1 MKEKIYYNGNIITME
16 DSICGDAILIKDKII
31 KKIGTKEEVF
41 ALKNKDTEI
50 IDLQGKTLMP
60 SFIDSHS
67 HLIAFAT
74 TLKLVPLEDATSFKD
89 IVKKIQDFKESNNIK
104 KGDWIIGFSY
114 DNNFLEENKHP
125 DKSVLDSASS
135 ENPILISH
143 ASGHMGVANTLGLE
157 QLGVTNETQDPE
169 GGHIGRVE
177 GSKEPNGYL
186 EENAFFNVASKI
198 KQPSSNEI
206 FNSIEKAQNIYLS
219 YGITTAQEGLM
230 EENQFN
236 ILKAMANQ
244 NKLKMDVVGYVN
256 LKKSKSVADNNREFI
271 KKYINRFKI
280 GGYKIF
286 LDGSPQGK
294 TAWLSR
300 PYENSDDGYCGYPIY
315 KDEEVEKFINIS
327 LKEKMQLLTHC
338 NGDAA
343 AEQLIDAFEK
353 VLNLKE
359 QSSENNIRPVMIH
372 AQTVRADQIDDM
384 KAINMIPSYFVAHTY
399 YWGDIHIKN
408 LGEDRAFKIS
418 PLKTTIEKGLI
429 YTLHQDT
436 PVIAPNMLET
446 VWCAVNRITKKGIQI
461 GENEKISPLDA
472 LKGVTIN
479 AAYQYFEEDRK
490 GSIKEGKLANLI
502 ILDENPLTIDPM
514 KIKDIKVLQ
523 TIREGEVLYSLK

>member
-125 DKSVLDSASS
+125 DKNVLDSASS

-143 ASGHMGVANTLGLE
+143 ASGHMGVANTLGLK
-157 QLGVTNETQDPE
+157 QLGVTNETYDPE

-177 GSKEPNGYL
+177 GSEEPNGYL
-186 EENAFFNVASKI
+186 EENAFFNVSSKI
-198 KQPSSNEI
+198 KPPSSNEI
-206 FNSIEKAQNIYLS
+206 FNSIEKAQDIYLS
-219 YGITTAQEGLM
+219 YGITIAQEGLM

-236 ILKAMANQ
+236 LLKAMANQ
-244 NKLKMDVVGYVN
+244 NKLKIDVVGYVN
-256 LKKSKSVADNNREFI
+256 LKKSKPVADNNREFI

-294 TAWLSR
+294 TAWLSK

-315 KDEEVEKFINIS
+315 KDEEVEKFIDIS

-343 AEQLIDAFEK
+343 AEQLIDVFEK
-353 VLNLKE
+353 VLTLKE
-359 QSSENNIRPVMIH
+359 QSSNNMRPVMIH
-372 AQTVRADQIDDM
+372 AQTVREDQIDDM
-384 KAINMIPSYFVAHTY
+384 KRINMIPSYFVAHTY

-446 VWCAVNRITKKGIQI
+446 VWCAVNRITKKGVQI

-479 AAYQYFEEDRK
+479 AAYQYFEEDKK

>member
-1 MKEKIYYNGNIITME
+1 M
-16 DSICGDAILIKDKII
+16 
-31 KKIGTKEEVF
+31 
-41 ALKNKDTEI
+41 
-50 IDLQGKTLMP
+50 
-60 SFIDSHS
+60 
-67 HLIAFAT
+67 
-74 TLKLVPLEDATSFKD
+74 
-89 IVKKIQDFKESNNIK
+89 
-104 KGDWIIGFSY
+104 
-114 DNNFLEENKHP
+114 
-125 DKSVLDSASS
+125 
-135 ENPILISH
+135 
-143 ASGHMGVANTLGLE
+143 
-157 QLGVTNETQDPE
+157 
-169 GGHIGRVE
+169 
-177 GSKEPNGYL
+177 
-186 EENAFFNVASKI
+186 
-198 KQPSSNEI
+198 
-206 FNSIEKAQNIYLS
+206 
-219 YGITTAQEGLM
+219 
-230 EENQFN
+230 
-236 ILKAMANQ
+236 
-244 NKLKMDVVGYVN
+244 
-256 LKKSKSVADNNREFI
+256 
-271 KKYINRFKI
+271 
-280 GGYKIF
+280 
-286 LDGSPQGK
+286 
-294 TAWLSR
+294 SR

-315 KDEEVEKFINIS
+315 KDEEVEKFIDIS

-343 AEQLIDAFEK
+343 ADQLIDAFEK

-359 QSSENNIRPVMIH
+359 QSSENHIRPVMIH
-372 AQTVRADQIDDM
+372 AQTVREDQIDDM
-384 KAINMIPSYFVAHTY
+384 KVINMIPSYFVAHTY

-479 AAYQYFEEDRK
+479 AAYQYFEEDKK

>member
-1 MKEKIYYNGNIITME
+1 
-16 DSICGDAILIKDKII
+16 
-31 KKIGTKEEVF
+31 
-41 ALKNKDTEI
+41 
-50 IDLQGKTLMP
+50 
-60 SFIDSHS
+60 
-67 HLIAFAT
+67 
-74 TLKLVPLEDATSFKD
+74 
-89 IVKKIQDFKESNNIK
+89 
-104 KGDWIIGFSY
+104 
-114 DNNFLEENKHP
+114 
-125 DKSVLDSASS
+125 
-135 ENPILISH
+135 
-143 ASGHMGVANTLGLE
+143 MGVANTLGLK
-157 QLGVTNETQDPE
+157 QLGVTNETRDPE

-177 GSKEPNGYL
+177 GSEEPNGYL

-315 KDEEVEKFINIS
+315 KDEEVEKFIDIS

-343 AEQLIDAFEK
+343 ADQLIDAFEK

-384 KAINMIPSYFVAHTY
+384 KVINMIPSYFVAHTY

-446 VWCAVNRITKKGIQI
+446 VWCAVNRITKKVY
-461 GENEKISPLDA
+461 K
-472 LKGVTIN
+472 
-479 AAYQYFEEDRK
+479 
-490 GSIKEGKLANLI
+490 
-502 ILDENPLTIDPM
+502 
-514 KIKDIKVLQ
+514 
-523 TIREGEVLYSLK
+523 

>member
-1 MKEKIYYNGNIITME
+1 MSNKEKLYFNGDILTLE
-16 DSICGDAILIKDKII
+16 DELYTEAVLIKGRKIDKLG
-31 KKIGTKEEVF
+31 KKEDLLKE
-41 ALKNKDTEI
+41 ASKDVEI
-50 IDLQGKTLMP
+50 INLQGKTLMP
-60 SFIDSHS
+60 SFIDAHS
-67 HLIAFAT
+67 HFSGYASSFTQVDLGEAVSFEEIVDAIQRFIKKNNIPAGMWIQANGYDQSYLEEKSHPT
-74 TLKLVPLEDATSFKD
+74 KAVLDKAAPNNPL
-89 IVKKIQDFKESNNIK
+89 IVKHK
-104 KGDWIIGFSY
+104 
-114 DNNFLEENKHP
+114 
-125 DKSVLDSASS
+125 
-135 ENPILISH
+135 
-143 ASGHMGVANTLGLE
+143 SGHMGVLNTIGINDLGIT
-157 QLGVTNETQDPE
+157 VDTPSPE
-169 GGHIGRVE
+169 GGVIEKKNGEVT
-177 GSKEPNGYL
+177 GYL

-256 LKKSKSVADNNREFI
+256 LKKSKSVVDNNREFI

-315 KDEEVEKFINIS
+315 KDEEVEKFIDIS

-343 AEQLIDAFEK
+343 ADQLIDAFEK

-359 QSSENNIRPVMIH
+359 QSSENHIRPVMIH

-384 KAINMIPSYFVAHTY
+384 KVINMIPSYFVAHTY

-479 AAYQYFEEDRK
+479 AAYQYFEEDKK